1 MKPIV
6 IFIICMFEIPS
17 LAFANDV
24 CETHETRKYEAGEN
38 THAICLHEPNTIGIT
53 WDDDDHERFMD
64 FKLSVKY
71 QLIPEFS
78 TNGLNWVRNHLG
90 DNSAIYFAFSG
101 RFGQYISTRDSS
113 PVVGKRFN
121 PKVFIRFWGDKK
133 PGDVD
138 HRNSNYLDFSL
149 FNHESNGQSINSQ
162 AGFDA
167 AFIQASANGYNGF
180 DAYDQISR
188 SWNMLELTYKDKKE
202 EVIESVVENQFF
214 TIDATGY
221 YGLKY
226 FIPSKTEEFNRLGE
240 VNFQGLAG
248 WETDPEGKPRQQVD
262 GLSLAYKGVIYPAL
276 GKQNC
281 LLCPL
286 KYYVGYTTGIRNPG
300 RYKTWRAELGF
311 NFPYIDLPITL
322 YRQTGYNN
330 DLAQYYKKV
339 SSVGLYVDIGSF

>member
-6 IFIICMFEIPS
+6 IFIIFMFSIPS
-17 LAFANDV
+17 LVFANDV
-24 CETHETRKYEAGEN
+24 CETHKARSYEPGEN
-38 THAICLHEPNTIGIT
+38 TPAICLHEPNTIGLT
-53 WDDDDHERFMD
+53 WDGDDNERFMD

-71 QLIPEFS
+71 QLIPEYS
-78 TNGLNWVRNHLG
+78 TNWLNKVKNHLG

-121 PKVFIRFWGDKK
+121 PEIFIRFWEDLK

-138 HRNSNYLDFSL
+138 HRESNYLDVSL

-167 AFIQASANGYNGF
+167 AFIQASANGFNGL

-188 SWNMLELTYKDKKE
+188 SWNMFELTYKDKKE
-202 EVIESVVENQFF
+202 ELIESTIKNQFF

-226 FIPSKTEEFNRLGE
+226 FIPSQAEEFNRLGE
-240 VNFQGLAG
+240 VNPQGLQG

-262 GLSLAYKGVIYPAL
+262 GVSLAYKGVIYLANREQ
-276 GKQNC
+276 KC
-281 LLCPL
+281 EICPL
-286 KYYVGYTTGIRNPG
+286 KYYLGYTTGIRNPG
-300 RYKTWRAELGF
+300 HYKTWRTEFGF
-311 NFPYIDLPITL
+311 NFPYVDLPITL
-322 YRQTGYNN
+322 YWQTGYNS

-339 SSVGLYVDIGSF
+339 SSVGFFVDIGSF